1 MANEVTIQIIQ
12 DGPRNT
18 VLKVSGVLDTSDLAQ
33 SVLIDP
39 AVMQEMGKTL
49 GKAGSFRLKR
59 VIFNVEPALAVNM
72 WWDATVPVRI
82 EDLTAQGHKEFE
94 SFGGLTNNAGAGV
107 TGKILYAT
115 QGWSAGAILS
125 FTFTLELVKTLRI
138 A

>member
-39 AVMQEMGKTL
+39 AVMMEMGKTL
-49 GKAGSFRLKR
+49 GLAAKYRLER

-72 WWDATVPVRI
+72 WWDATTPVRI
-82 EDLTAQGHKEFE
+82 EDLTGQGHKEFR

-107 TGKILYAT
+107 TGKILYGT
-115 QGWSAGAILS
+115 QGWTAGAILS
-125 FTFTLELVKTLRI
+125 FTFTLELIKQQR
-138 A
+138 